1 MAERPVGSIL
11 VNNRTISIAGEVVAI
26 KQIVRLRELEHKERK
41 GFSPE
46 RVLLIVIG
54 GFVALYSANSGSAS
68 VWTTLGLIAALAAV
82 LYSLYSTKKYILAI
96 ELASGSFSGL
106 TSNTTG
112 ALTDLKD
119 AIAGVIENPPTQPT
133 TINVRDIYAVDSRGS
148 RNMQIGS
155 GNSQINF

>member
-26 KQIVRLRELEHKERK
+26 KQIVRLRELEYKERK

-82 LYSLYSTKKYILAI
+82 LYSCTRQKST
-96 ELASGSFSGL
+96 SWRSS
-106 TSNTTG
+106 S
-112 ALTDLKD
+112 
-119 AIAGVIENPPTQPT
+119 
-133 TINVRDIYAVDSRGS
+133 RAVA
-148 RNMQIGS
+148 
-155 GNSQINF
+155 

>member
-11 VNNRTISIAGEVVAI
+11 VNNRTISIAGEVIAI
-26 KQIVRLRELEHKERK
+26 KQIVRLRELEYKERK

-54 GFVALYSANSGSAS
+54 GFVALYSANNGSTS
-68 VWTTLGLIAALAAV
+68 VFTLVLIAVLAAA

-96 ELASGSFSGL
+96 ELASGSLSGL
-106 TSNTTG
+106 TSNTSG
-112 ALTDLKD
+112 ALSDLKD

-148 RNMQIGS
+148 RNTQIGS